1 IQNVGFSDYTDTLSL
16 SKESGSFIHL
26 GNIKLMEAV
35 IGLQGVEVVAKRPII
50 ERINNLTVMNVELAS
65 VFVGSD
71 AFELLKKVPG
81 VFVDKDGN
89 ISLYYKTVLVTID
102 NKELNLGA
110 DELVSFLKSIPFEE
124 VSKLEINPNP
134 TANFDAEGAG
144 GIINIVTKKRVH
156 NGIQGR
162 VNVNTSFAFNEFRL
176 GAGINASLSAK
187 INKFTIVASMGI
199 QYHPQYEKIQ
209 STEKMLTDQGVFE
222 RKINNKNDKHWSLDN
237 GYTMPF
243 VRFELDYDINAKSS
257 ISLSFRANH
266 SSRKGSDQS
275 YNRLFFNSSIAD
287 SSFLSKGK
295 ESGRGTFFS
304 TNLNYSYLFNP
315 KGGKISIDLNYS
327 PYISK
332 KNKSSQENIYFHGDF
347 LGESYRKSTIDR
359 DFSPSSSNIL
369 YAKVDFSQT
378 FLSKIDFSAG
388 VKVSYVANNS
398 NFTQYYNGLF
408 DTSSYNSLKYIET
421 ISAIYASLSY
431 QINDNNKI
439 NMGLRGEY
447 TFSKM
452 IQNVLDSTYLLNP
465 YFNLF
470 PDLSYSLKINDK
482 NNLTLSYN
490 YRISRPQ
497 YWDLDPKVVVIDEF
511 SVNAGNIHLKPSYT
525 HDVNLMHVYKNMFFS
540 FVGYQTTKGMP
551 YRFNYYNDSSLI
563 VKKTPEN
570 VANLSAIYGGEQFVY
585 SITDW
590 WSTTNYCQ
598 FMVLFND
605 FVYLDTKESSRF
617 FKMSIG
623 TYHSFTFLKN
633 YMADISIDWSSGEKF
648 GFTQF
653 KPLPSIN
660 IGFRANLLK
669 NDLILSLRLNYCFG
683 NKLKITEKYPNGN
696 EINTTLSQY
705 NELIYFSISYRF
717 GKEAFDK
724 SFRKSDVEEISNRIK
739 MD

>member
-1 IQNVGFSDYTDTLSL
+1 MKQILLLNLLIFITYTAYCQNKIEGSVHSKNESIPYASVVLYSFEDLVFYKASLSDSVGSFLLEDIADGRYILKIQNVGFSDYTDTLSL
-16 SKESGSFIHL
+16 SKESGNFIHL
-26 GNIKLMEAV
+26 GNIKLIEAV

-275 YNRLFFNSSIAD
+275 YNRLFFNS
-287 SSFLSKGK
+287 
-295 ESGRGTFFS
+295 
-304 TNLNYSYLFNP
+304 
-315 KGGKISIDLNYS
+315 
-327 PYISK
+327 
-332 KNKSSQENIYFHGDF
+332 
-347 LGESYRKSTIDR
+347 
-359 DFSPSSSNIL
+359 
-369 YAKVDFSQT
+369 
-378 FLSKIDFSAG
+378 
-388 VKVSYVANNS
+388 
-398 NFTQYYNGLF
+398 
-408 DTSSYNSLKYIET
+408 
-421 ISAIYASLSY
+421 
-431 QINDNNKI
+431 
-439 NMGLRGEY
+439 
-447 TFSKM
+447 
-452 IQNVLDSTYLLNP
+452 
-465 YFNLF
+465 
-470 PDLSYSLKINDK
+470 
-482 NNLTLSYN
+482 
-490 YRISRPQ
+490 
-497 YWDLDPKVVVIDEF
+497 
-511 SVNAGNIHLKPSYT
+511 
-525 HDVNLMHVYKNMFFS
+525 
-540 FVGYQTTKGMP
+540 
-551 YRFNYYNDSSLI
+551 
-563 VKKTPEN
+563 
-570 VANLSAIYGGEQFVY
+570 
-585 SITDW
+585 
-590 WSTTNYCQ
+590 
-598 FMVLFND
+598 
-605 FVYLDTKESSRF
+605 
-617 FKMSIG
+617 
-623 TYHSFTFLKN
+623 
-633 YMADISIDWSSGEKF
+633 
-648 GFTQF
+648 
-653 KPLPSIN
+653 
-660 IGFRANLLK
+660 
-669 NDLILSLRLNYCFG
+669 
-683 NKLKITEKYPNGN
+683 
-696 EINTTLSQY
+696 
-705 NELIYFSISYRF
+705 
-717 GKEAFDK
+717 
-724 SFRKSDVEEISNRIK
+724 
-739 MD
+739 